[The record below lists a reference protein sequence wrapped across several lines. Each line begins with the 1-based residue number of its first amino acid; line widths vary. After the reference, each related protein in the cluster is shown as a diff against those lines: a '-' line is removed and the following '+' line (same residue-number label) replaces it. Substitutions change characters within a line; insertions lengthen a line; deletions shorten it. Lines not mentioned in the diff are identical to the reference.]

1 VTPWVHGQK
10 KKQVM
15 QSDTIADLHEQL
27 EHERAEVKRHKEEA
41 RKNEYKVFA
50 SSLRVLVV

>member
-1 VTPWVHGQK
+1 
-10 KKQVM
+10 M

-41 RKNEYKVFA
+41 RKNEYKVSTLSACF
-50 SSLRVLVV
+50 SSLVWSRVN